1 MPLAIKS
8 VKQCFAPTQ
17 QVVELMEIFRQMVN
31 HCIRIGLENEASTLK
46 RLSSL
51 SYSQLAE
58 YEVISYY
65 KLHAISKAAGILA
78 NRKQS
83 IKRGRKTKTPYLR
96 KGILVS
102 CYGFKI
108 VDGILKVPILLE
120 HMGPKG
126 MTYFDIPLNMHTQEI
141 LSDASVTLRSFIL
154 TANGTVSVCY
164 SKEIAEKECTS
175 IKGVDRNLGNL
186 TVGNDRNVI
195 QYNLSEAADIV
206 ENTRSIVQSLK
217 RNDVRIRKRIA
228 SKYGKRRKN
237 RVQQLLHRV
246 SKRVVAEAREEG
258 TAIVFEKLTHIRRM
272 YQRGNY
278 QGKNYRYRL
287 NSWPF
292 SEMKRQIAYKAQWE
306 GVPIIQLSTSETK
319 GTSQLC
325 PQCGKRLQE
334 DRLHRR
340 ESYCQECD
348 RWLDRDVVAA
358 MNIARKG
365 AEVFQRSQGLA
376 GEAMRGNPTTPVILR
391 VNASKLACRMER

>member
-1 MPLAIKS
+1 
-8 VKQCFAPTQ
+8 
-17 QVVELMEIFRQMVN
+17 MEIFRQMVN

-65 KLHAISKAAGILA
+65 KLHAISKAAAILA

-325 PQCGKRLQE
+325 PQCGKRLQA

-348 RWLDRDVVAA
+348 RWLDRNVVAA

-391 VNASKLACRMER
+391 VSASKLACRMER

>member
-1 MPLAIKS
+1 M
-8 VKQCFAPTQ
+8 KQCFAPTQ

>member
-141 LSDASVTLRSFIL
+141 LSDASVTLPSFIL